1 MSLFARLLQ
10 AVRSWRR
17 GRGGPKTVRYA
28 GIAMEQLD
36 HRQLLSVNFTGVVPT
51 DFPISKVP
59 GVVTIFPD
67 FTNSLTSEPAWATGF
82 PGPEL
87 QSIIKVSGFY
97 IQDMRVTY
105 TPYDDTLSFGI
116 DQPQSINQPGEVI
129 AGDSD
134 NNGNSGTV
142 NPAVTAL
149 VGPTYTDPPDWGGTK
164 NMGVFLN
171 FVTAGDTAQV
181 AAGFTSVPPTG
192 TPEDLTGAKHYQV
205 WEFPI
210 PTATPQTTVGATIL
224 PQFTG
229 NVYTVNDPAH
239 GNLEFSI
246 SHFSQLYQ
254 DITGKPL
261 TPNTTIYV
269 GGFAG
274 SSTDFTTSK
283 AFIPSQPVLISVAT
297 SPNTCPPASPP
308 ILINPHEH
316 RVIDTSHRDLVRV
329 TVEGTSGFDVT
340 SINPATVEL
349 NGALPIAEFTRH
361 FPHSEF
367 LNETFVFV
375 GSDIHLPAGYT
386 TATFTAQTYSGQQIT
401 SSKQVLNIPFSA
413 KVPGR
418 LHSLSDKGTTYPG
431 LRRLE
436 RTNPGAVTL
445 GNTTQ
450 PLPASGAVTLGNTTQ
465 PDPASVKVNLASR
478 TAARELRVNY
488 SAQVSST
495 GTTTPVATPKT
506 VVSLSRSE
514 AAAARGTSISRK
526 LDRSLNHYLS
536 AASAQ

>member
-17 GRGGPKTVRYA
+17 RRGGPKTVRHG

-36 HRQLLSVNFTGVVPT
+36 HRQLLSVNFTGVVPN

-59 GVVTIFPD
+59 GVVTLSADIPGA
-67 FTNSLTSEPAWATGF
+67 SEPVFSTVP
-82 PGPEL
+82 PGPQL
-87 QSIIKVSGFY
+87 QSIIKVTGFT
-97 IQDMRVTY
+97 IQDIRVTY

-116 DQPQSINQPGEVI
+116 NQPQSINQPGDEVI
-129 AGDSD
+129 AGDTD

-142 NPAVTAL
+142 SSAVTTID
-149 VGPTYTDPPDWGGTK
+149 PFFTDPPDWGGDK
-164 NMGVFLN
+164 DMGVFLN
-171 FVTAGDTAQV
+171 FVTPGTNAQV
-181 AAGFTSVPPTG
+181 AAGFNIVQPPN
-192 TPEDLTGAKHYQV
+192 GAVKTYQV
-205 WEFPI
+205 YEPAV
-210 PTATPQTTVGATIL
+210 PGDPQTIAGGIPL
-224 PQFTG
+224 PQFAG

-246 SHFSQLYQ
+246 AHFSQLYQ
-254 DITGKPL
+254 EFTGKPL
-261 TPNTTIYV
+261 TPNTVIYV

-274 SSTDFTTSK
+274 FEVDAPIDNK
-283 AFIPSQPVLISVAT
+283 AFIPSQPVLISAAT

-316 RVIDTSHRDLVRV
+316 RGIDTAHRDLVRV

-340 SINPATVEL
+340 TINPATVEL
-349 NGALPIAEFTRH
+349 NGALPIAHFTRH

-375 GSDIHLPAGYT
+375 GSDINLPAGYT
-386 TATFTAQTYSGQQIT
+386 TATFTAQTFSGQQIT

-418 LHSLSDKGTTYPG
+418 LHSLMDKGTTYPN

-436 RTNPGAVTL
+436 RTDPGAVTL

-450 PLPASGAVTLGNTTQ
+450 PLA
-465 PDPASVKVNLASR
+465 ASVKINLASK
-478 TAARELRVNY
+478 AAIRDLRVSY
-488 SAQVSST
+488 RDQVSTT

-506 VVSLSRSE
+506 VVSLSRSGTT
-514 AAAARGTSISRK
+514 AAQGTSISRK
-526 LDRSLNHYLS
+526 LDRNLNNYLS

>member
-17 GRGGPKTVRYA
+17 RRGGPKTVRYP

-36 HRQLLSVNFTGVVPT
+36 NRQLLSVNFTGVVPT
-51 DFPISKVP
+51 DFPATQVP
-59 GVVTIFPD
+59 GVVILSPD
-67 FTNSLTSEPAWATGF
+67 FTNPLTSEPTYGTAP

-87 QSIIKVSGFY
+87 QSIIKVSGFD
-97 IQDMRVTY
+97 IKDIRVTY
-105 TPYDDTLSFGI
+105 TPSDDTLSFGI
-116 DQPQSINQPGEVI
+116 NQPQSINQPGDEVI

-142 NPAVTAL
+142 NPAVLAIA
-149 VGPTYTDPPDWGGTK
+149 PTFMDPPDWGGTK
-164 NMGVFLN
+164 DMGVFLN
-171 FVTAGDTAQV
+171 FATAGATAQV
-181 AAGFTSVPPTG
+181 AAGFNSVPPTDG
-192 TPEDLTGAKHYQV
+192 AVKTYQVYIPQNPSLPQTITGA
-205 WEFPI
+205 
-210 PTATPQTTVGATIL
+210 TLL
-224 PQFTG
+224 PQFEG
-229 NVYTVNDPAH
+229 NVYTVNDPAR

-246 SHFSQLYQ
+246 AHFSVLYQ

-274 SSTDFTTSK
+274 SDQDDGISK
-283 AFIPSQPVLISVAT
+283 AFIPTQAVLISAAT
-297 SPNTCPPASPP
+297 SPSTFPPASPP

-329 TVEGTSGFDVT
+329 YILGTSGFNVT
-340 SINPATVEL
+340 TINPATVEL
-349 NGALPIAEFTRH
+349 NGALPIAHYTRH

-367 LNETFVFV
+367 LVATYVFV

-386 TATFTAQTYSGQQIT
+386 TATFTAQTFSGQQIT
-401 SSKQVLNIPFSA
+401 TSKQVLNIPFSA

-436 RTNPGAVTL
+436 RTDSGAATL

-450 PLPASGAVTLGNTTQ
+450 PLA
-465 PDPASVKVNLASR
+465 ASVKVNLTSR
-478 TAARELRVNY
+478 AAIRELRVNY
-488 SAQVSST
+488 RDQVSST
-495 GTTTPVATPKT
+495 GTTTPVVTPKP
-506 VVSLSRSE
+506 VVSLSQSR
-514 AAAARGTSISRK
+514 AAAARRGTSISRK
-526 LDRSLNHYLS
+526 LDRSLNNYLG

>member
-17 GRGGPKTVRYA
+17 RRGGPKTVRHA

-36 HRQLLSVNFTGVVPT
+36 NRQLLSVNFTGVVPT
-51 DFPISKVP
+51 DFPATQVP
-59 GVVTIFPD
+59 GVVTLPAANVSTQPGF
-67 FTNSLTSEPAWATGF
+67 SEPQFGTSPLGQ
-82 PGPEL
+82 EL
-87 QSIIKVSGFY
+87 QSIIKVSGFF
-97 IQDMRVTY
+97 IQDIRVTY
-105 TPYDDTLSFGI
+105 TPSDDTLSFGI
-116 DQPQSINQPGEVI
+116 NQPPSINQPGDEVI

-134 NNGNSGTV
+134 NNGNSGSV
-142 NPAVTAL
+142 NTEVTAL
-149 VGPTYTDPPDWGGTK
+149 QPNFTDPADWGGTK
-164 NMGVFLN
+164 DMGVFLN
-171 FVTAGDTAQV
+171 FLTAGATAQV
-181 AAGFTSVPPTG
+181 AAGFTSNPPTASS
-192 TPEDLTGAKHYQV
+192 EDPVGLKVYQV
-205 WEFPI
+205 WQPLV
-210 PTATPQTTVGATIL
+210 PAAPQTTVGATLL
-224 PQFTG
+224 PQFAG

-246 SHFSQLYQ
+246 THFSQLYQ

-274 SSTDFTTSK
+274 SDTDFPISK
-283 AFIPSQPVLISVAT
+283 AFIPSQAVLISAAT
-297 SPNTCPPASPP
+297 SPSTCPPASPP

-316 RVIDTSHRDLVRV
+316 RVIDTAHRDLVRV
-329 TVEGTSGFDVT
+329 TVEGTSGFSVT
-340 SINPATVEL
+340 SINPATVSL
-349 NGALPIAEFTRH
+349 DGALPIAEFTKH

-375 GSDIHLPAGYT
+375 GKDINLPAGYT

-418 LHSLSDKGTTYPG
+418 LHSLSDKGSTYPN
-431 LRRLE
+431 LRHLE
-436 RTNPGAVTL
+436 RTDPGAVTL

-450 PLPASGAVTLGNTTQ
+450 PLA
-465 PDPASVKVNLASR
+465 ASVKVNLASR

-488 SAQVSST
+488 SAQFSST

-506 VVSLSRSE
+506 VVSLSQSG

-526 LDRSLNHYLS
+526 LDRSLNNYLG

>member
-17 GRGGPKTVRYA
+17 RRGGPKTVRHA
-28 GIAMEQLD
+28 GISMEQLD
-36 HRQLLSVNFTGVVPT
+36 HRQLLSVTFTGVVPT

-59 GVVTIFPD
+59 GVVTLPAANVSSQPGF
-67 FTNSLTSEPAWATGF
+67 SEPVFGSS
-82 PGPEL
+82 PLGQQL
-87 QSIIKVSGFY
+87 QSIIKVSGFF
-97 IQDMRVTY
+97 ITDIRATY
-105 TPYDDTLSFGI
+105 TPFDDTLSFGI
-116 DQPQSINQPGEVI
+116 NQPQSINQPGDEVI

-142 NPAVTAL
+142 NPEVTAL
-149 VGPTYTDPPDWGGTK
+149 QPAFTDPPDWGGTK

-171 FVTAGDTAQV
+171 FATAGATAQV
-181 AAGFTSVPPTG
+181 AAGFNEVPPA
-192 TPEDLTGAKHYQV
+192 DGAVKTYQV
-205 WEFPI
+205 YI
-210 PTATPQTTVGATIL
+210 PQDPGAPQTTVGATLL
-224 PQFTG
+224 PQFAG
-229 NVYTVNDPAH
+229 NVYTVNDPAR

-246 SHFSQLYQ
+246 THFSQLYQ

-274 SSTDFTTSK
+274 SDTDFPISK
-283 AFIPSQPVLISVAT
+283 AFIPSQPVLISAAT
-297 SPNTCPPASPP
+297 SPSTCPPASPP

-316 RVIDTSHRDLVRV
+316 RVIDTAHRDLVRV

-361 FPHSEF
+361 SPHSEF

-375 GSDIHLPAGYT
+375 GSDISLPAGYT

-418 LHSLSDKGTTYPG
+418 LHSLSDKGTTYPN

-436 RTNPGAVTL
+436 RTSPGSVNL

-450 PLPASGAVTLGNTTQ
+450 PLA
-465 PDPASVKVNLASR
+465 ASVKVNLASR
-478 TAARELRVNY
+478 TAARQLRVNY
-488 SAQVSST
+488 SDQVSST
-495 GTTTPVATPKT
+495 GTTTTVATPKT
-506 VVSLSRSE
+506 VVSLSQSG

>member
-1 MSLFARLLQ
+1 
-10 AVRSWRR
+10 
-17 GRGGPKTVRYA
+17 
-28 GIAMEQLD
+28 MEQLD

-51 DFPISKVP
+51 DFPTSKVP
-59 GVVTIFPD
+59 GVVTLSPD
-67 FTNSLTSEPAWATGF
+67 FTNPLTSEPQFANDPQGRA
-82 PGPEL
+82 L
-87 QSIIKVSGFY
+87 QSLIKVSGFY
-97 IQDMRVTY
+97 IQDLRVTY

-116 DQPQSINQPGEVI
+116 NQPQSINQPGDEVI

-142 NPAVTAL
+142 STAVAA
-149 VGPTYTDPPDWGGTK
+149 VDPSFADPPDWGGTK
-164 NMGVFLN
+164 SMGVFLS

-181 AAGFTSVPPTG
+181 AAGFSADVPLDGAVKVYQVYQPSVP
-192 TPEDLTGAKHYQV
+192 
-205 WEFPI
+205 
-210 PTATPQTTVGATIL
+210 TAPQTTVGATLL
-224 PQFTG
+224 PEFEG
-229 NVYTVNDPAH
+229 NVYTVNDPTR

-254 DITGKPL
+254 DFTGKPL
-261 TPNTTIYV
+261 TPNSVIYV
-269 GGFAG
+269 GGFGG
-274 SSTDFTTSK
+274 SDQDATTSK
-283 AFIPSQPVLISVAT
+283 AFIPSQPVLISAAT
-297 SPNTCPPASPP
+297 SPNSCPPASPP

-340 SINPATVEL
+340 TINPATVEL
-349 NGALPIAEFTRH
+349 NGALPIAHFTRH

-386 TATFTAQTYSGQQIT
+386 TATFTAQTFSGQQIT
-401 SSKQVLNIPFSA
+401 TSKQVLNIPFSA

-418 LHSLSDKGTTYPG
+418 LHSLSDKGTAYPG

-436 RTNPGAVTL
+436 NTQPGAVTL

-450 PLPASGAVTLGNTTQ
+450 PL
-465 PDPASVKVNLASR
+465 PASVKVNLASR

-514 AAAARGTSISRK
+514 AAAARETSISRK
-526 LDRSLNHYLS
+526 LDRSLNNYLS

>member
-17 GRGGPKTVRYA
+17 RRGGPNTGRYA

-36 HRQLLSVNFTGVVPT
+36 HRQLLSVNFTGVVPN
-51 DFPISKVP
+51 DFPATKVP
-59 GVVTIFPD
+59 GVVILPPD
-67 FTNSLTSEPAWATGF
+67 FTNPLTSEPQFANSTQGQ
-82 PGPEL
+82 EL
-87 QSIIKVSGFY
+87 QSLIKVSGFY
-97 IQDMRVTY
+97 VQDIRVTY
-105 TPYDDTLSFGI
+105 TPFDDTLSFGI
-116 DQPQSINQPGEVI
+116 NQPQSINQPGDEVI

-142 NPAVTAL
+142 NPAVLA
-149 VGPTYTDPPDWGGTK
+149 VDPFFQDPPDWGGSK
-164 NMGVFLN
+164 SMGVFLN
-171 FVTAGDTAQV
+171 FATAGDTAQV
-181 AAGFTSVPPTG
+181 AAGFNNFPPS
-192 TPEDLTGAKHYQV
+192 DGAVKTYQV
-205 WEFPI
+205 YMPQNPSI
-210 PTATPQTTVGATIL
+210 PQTIVGATPL
-224 PQFTG
+224 PQFAG
-229 NVYTVNDPAH
+229 NVYTVNDPAR

-254 DITGKPL
+254 KITGKPL
-261 TPNTTIYV
+261 TPNTVIYV

-274 SSTDFTTSK
+274 SDQDATTSK
-283 AFIPSQPVLISVAT
+283 AFLPSQPVLISAAT

-316 RVIDTSHRDLVRV
+316 RGIDTAHRDLVRV

-375 GSDIHLPAGYT
+375 GKDINLPAGYT

-401 SSKQVLNIPFSA
+401 SSKQILNIPFSA

-418 LHSLSDKGTTYPG
+418 LHFLMDKGTTYPG

-436 RTNPGAVTL
+436 RTDPGAVTL

-450 PLPASGAVTLGNTTQ
+450 PLA
-465 PDPASVKVNLASR
+465 ASVKVNLASR

-506 VVSLSRSE
+506 VVSLRQSG
-514 AAAARGTSISRK
+514 AAAAQGTSIPRK
-526 LDRSLNHYLS
+526 LDRSLNHYLA
-536 AASAQ
+536 AASAK

>member
-10 AVRSWRR
+10 ALRSWRR
-17 GRGGPKTVRYA
+17 GRGGPKTVRFA

-36 HRQLLSVNFTGVVPT
+36 NRQLLSVNFTGVVPT
-51 DFPISKVP
+51 DFPANKVP
-59 GVVTIFPD
+59 GVVTLLPD
-67 FTNSLTSEPAWATGF
+67 FTNPLTSEPQFANDPQGQA
-82 PGPEL
+82 L
-87 QSIIKVSGFY
+87 QSLIKVSGFY
-97 IQDMRVTY
+97 IKDIRVTY

-116 DQPQSINQPGEVI
+116 NQPQSINQPGDEVI

-142 NPAVTAL
+142 SPAVLAIAPL
-149 VGPTYTDPPDWGGTK
+149 FEDPPDWGGTK

-171 FVTAGDTAQV
+171 FATPGQTAQV
-181 AAGFTSVPPTG
+181 AAGFTAAPPS
-192 TPEDLTGAKHYQV
+192 DGAVKVYQV
-205 WEFPI
+205 YEPQNPF
-210 PTATPQTTVGATIL
+210 TPQLVGPGGTLL
-224 PQFTG
+224 PEFEG
-229 NVYTVNDPAH
+229 NVYTVNDPAR

-261 TPNTTIYV
+261 TPNTVIYV

-274 SSTDFTTSK
+274 SDQDYTTSK
-283 AFIPSQPVLISVAT
+283 AFIPSQSVLISAAT
-297 SPNTCPPASPP
+297 SPNTCPPASPS

-329 TVEGTSGFDVT
+329 YVEGTSGFDVT
-340 SINPATVEL
+340 TINPATVSL
-349 NGALPIAEFTRH
+349 DGALPIAHFTRH

-367 LNETFVFV
+367 LNATYVFV
-375 GSDIHLPAGYT
+375 GSDIKLPAGYT

-431 LRRLE
+431 LRRIE
-436 RTNPGAVTL
+436 RTQPGAVTL

-450 PLPASGAVTLGNTTQ
+450 PLPAS
-465 PDPASVKVNLASR
+465 VKVDLASR
-478 TAARELRVNY
+478 TAARELRVDY
-488 SAQVSST
+488 RDQVSRT
-495 GTTTPVATPKT
+495 RTTTPVAKPRT
-506 VVSLSRSE
+506 VVSISRHSRAD
-514 AAAARGTSISRK
+514 AAQETRLSRK
-526 LDRSLNHYLS
+526 LDRSLNHYL
-536 AASAQ
+536 AADSAQ

>member
-1 MSLFARLLQ
+1 L
-10 AVRSWRR
+10 
-17 GRGGPKTVRYA
+17 A
-28 GIAMEQLD
+28 GIALEQLD

-51 DFPISKVP
+51 DFPSSKVP
-59 GVVTIFPD
+59 GVVTLLPD
-67 FTNSLTSEPAWATGF
+67 FANPLTSEPQFASDPQGLA
-82 PGPEL
+82 L
-87 QSIIKVSGFY
+87 QSLIKVSGFY
-97 IQDMRVTY
+97 IKDIRVTY

-116 DQPQSINQPGEVI
+116 NQPQSINQPGDEVI

-142 NPAVTAL
+142 NPAVLA
-149 VGPTYTDPPDWGGTK
+149 VDPAFQDPPDWGGTK
-164 NMGVFLN
+164 SMGVFLN
-171 FVTAGDTAQV
+171 FATAGETAQV
-181 AAGFTSVPPTG
+181 AAGFSATPPL
-192 TPEDLTGAKHYQV
+192 DGAAKVYQV
-205 WEFPI
+205 YEPFNPF
-210 PTATPQTTVGATIL
+210 TPQTTVDATLL
-224 PQFTG
+224 PQFEG
-229 NVYTVNDPAH
+229 NVYTVNDPAR

-254 DITGKPL
+254 DITGKTL
-261 TPNTTIYV
+261 TPNSVIYV

-274 SSTDFTTSK
+274 SDQDATTSK
-283 AFIPSQPVLISVAT
+283 AFIPSQPVVISTAT
-297 SPNTCPPASPP
+297 SPNSCPPASPP

-340 SINPATVEL
+340 TINPATVEL
-349 NGALPIAEFTRH
+349 NGALPIAHFTRH

-375 GSDIHLPAGYT
+375 GKDIKLPAGYT
-386 TATFTAQTYSGQQIT
+386 TATFTAQTFSGQQIT

-418 LHSLSDKGTTYPG
+418 LHFLMDKGTAYPG

-436 RTNPGAVTL
+436 KTQPGSVTL

-450 PLPASGAVTLGNTTQ
+450 PLPAA
-465 PDPASVKVNLASR
+465 VKVDLASR
-478 TAARELRVNY
+478 TTARKLRVNY

-506 VVSLSRSE
+506 VVSLKRTE
-514 AAAARGTSISRK
+514 AAAARETSISRK
-526 LDRSLNHYLS
+526 LDRSLNNYLS
-536 AASAQ
+536 AASAR